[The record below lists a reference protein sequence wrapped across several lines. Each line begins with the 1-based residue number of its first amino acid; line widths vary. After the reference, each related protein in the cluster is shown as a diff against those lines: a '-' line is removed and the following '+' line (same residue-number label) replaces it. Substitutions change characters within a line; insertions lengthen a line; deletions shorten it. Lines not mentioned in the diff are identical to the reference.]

1 MAEADRK
8 DLVGRVVDACERLA
22 SQDGPYAGVAAAA
35 LRVALDHPGDL
46 VDLDRAL
53 TLPGAGPLIV
63 LCLDGAAVLCSESAD
78 AVELRRGGSC
88 LVSAADGPVRAEGRA
103 RLALAAP
110 GTLSA
115 R

>member
-35 LRVALDHPGDL
+35 LRVALDHPGNL

-53 TLPGAGPLIV
+53 TLPGAGPLIAPR
-63 LCLDGAAVLCSESAD
+63 GAAVLRSESAD

-88 LVSAADGPVRAEGRA
+88 LVSAGDGPVRAEGRA